1 MIYIIITIIVLSSL
15 AFSVYI
21 NARLFAYIKGLELIT
36 QENITKTEN
45 LHQSMREVIQ
55 DEYLLND
62 GRLKKFRFQKDNVK
76 IYNGINVI
84 DQEVTL

>member
-1 MIYIIITIIVLSSL
+1 MGYIIIAIIVLLSL
-15 AFSVYI
+15 AFSIYI
-21 NARLFAYIKGLELIT
+21 NARLFAYIKGLEAIT
-36 QENITKTEN
+36 QENVTKTEN
-45 LHQSMREVIQ
+45 LHQSMKEVIQ

-84 DQEVTL
+84 DQEVEL